1 MIRYS
6 NKELELI
13 AENELNKCEED
24 YFIRDGV
31 INIELFIEKH
41 FKLEL
46 EYKKLVTDQIAI
58 LFVDGFSTCVL
69 PEDDDDFD
77 EEINIIIIK
86 ITLKQSQIIESQLKL
101 VKMKVVLII
110 MLVYVI

>member
-58 LFVDGFSTCVL
+58 LFVTDLVL
-69 PEDDDDFD
+69 VFC
-77 EEINIIIIK
+77 
-86 ITLKQSQIIESQLKL
+86 Q
-101 VKMKVVLII
+101 KMMMILMKK
-110 MLVYVI
+110 